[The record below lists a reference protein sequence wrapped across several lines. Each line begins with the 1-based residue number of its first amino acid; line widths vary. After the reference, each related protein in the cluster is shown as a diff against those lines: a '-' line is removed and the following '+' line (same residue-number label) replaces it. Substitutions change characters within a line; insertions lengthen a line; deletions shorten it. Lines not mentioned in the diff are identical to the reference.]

1 MKAEAFTD
9 EHDARATLHAVGEHL
24 AAVGIRPAVAG
35 DFIKRI
41 LN

>member
-1 MKAEAFTD
+1 MKAEAFTHQQD
-9 EHDARATLHAVGEHL
+9 TRATLPAAGEPL